1 MINDDLPSGATP
13 LMPDDAKG
21 LIPQGISTRGQL
33 DQFESVNI
41 QQGLVWA
48 MKSQNRKPSDLMN
61 IDFCL
66 KLHKKM
72 FDKTWTWAGQFR
84 RYEVNIGNVPPE
96 QVSVQLKNLCDD
108 VLAWVEFETYPYDEL
123 CIRLHHRMV
132 YIHPFPNGNGRH
144 SRIMADLLLKSLG
157 QSLFTW
163 GNKVDLTHQTESRSE
178 YLSALRLADKG
189 DFGKL
194 LTFVRM

>member
-1 MINDDLPSGATP
+1 MINDDLPGGATP

-48 MKSQNRKPSDLMN
+48 IKNQNRKASDLMN

-72 FDKTWTWAGQFR
+72 FNKTWTWAGQFR
-84 RYEVNIGNVPPE
+84 HHEVNIGNVPPE
-96 QVSVQLKNLCDD
+96 QISVQLKNLCDD
-108 VLAWVEFETYPYDEL
+108 ALAWLEFEDYSHDEL
-123 CIRLHHRMV
+123 CIRLHHKMV

-144 SRIMADLLLKSLG
+144 SRIMSDLLLKSLG
-157 QSLFTW
+157 QPLFTW
-163 GNKVDLTHQTESRSE
+163 GSKANLTCQTESRLD
-178 YLSALRLADKG
+178 YLSALRSADKG
-189 DFGKL
+189 NFEKL
-194 LTFVRM
+194 LTFARM